1 MTWEVGACT
10 PMEAEPGGEYVLEG
24 EQSEIGR
31 LSGDKNNDYD
41 HMNDDDDDAWGA
53 VLLSRPTTTNRSP
66 RASTLAI
73 IAVDATAR
81 QAGKLSAA
89 TTPHD
94 RTNNN
99 TTLPGTASAVLDTAL
114 PDIIMADPTTLTRTR
129 ISEHVAGTQ
138 STPGQSRVLASS
150 APAATSSSSS
160 SSFTSSAYT
169 HWPSSS
175 SYAPTCSPR
184 LLPRTASEKPNNVS
198 LITADGVRR

>member
-1 MTWEVGACT
+1 
-10 PMEAEPGGEYVLEG
+10 MEAEPGGEYVLEG

-175 SYAPTCSPR
+175 SAPTCSPR